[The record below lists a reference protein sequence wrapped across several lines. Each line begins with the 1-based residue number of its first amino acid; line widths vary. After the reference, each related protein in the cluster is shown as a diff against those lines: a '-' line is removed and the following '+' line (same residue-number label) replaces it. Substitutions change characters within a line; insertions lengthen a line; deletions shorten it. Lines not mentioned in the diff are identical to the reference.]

1 MSSENPKDFSKT
13 LLEKENSKHMNLNLA
28 EVKRISSLLQKEVAQ
43 LSEAWGS
50 YAQKAKDYMK
60 NVTELELQ
68 LKSK

>member
-13 LLEKENSKHMNLNLA
+13 LLEKENSKHTSLNLA

-43 LSEAWGS
+43 LSEAWDS
-50 YAQKAKDYMK
+50 YAQKTKDYMK